1 MSVEKLFPTAIIV
14 LMVGAALVYAW
25 KGDATRCAYM
35 LAAAA
40 LNAVIT
46 YPLPRFPWT
55 H

>member
-1 MSVEKLFPTAIIV
+1 MSVEKLFPTAMII
-14 LMVGAALVYAW
+14 LNVGAAVICAW
-25 KGDATRCAYM
+25 KGDSTRTVYW